1 MCVFREL
8 SAIGTWTNYAKQMV
22 DQFLNAERERERVG
36 NTRNFDTS
44 VEKSKKF
51 RMSKY
56 FAISGIRNYSV
67 EGKKEKER
75 EEKSNLRE

>member
-22 DQFLNAERERERVG
+22 DQFLNAERESWEYSKFRYLGRE
-36 NTRNFDTS
+36 
-44 VEKSKKF
+44 VEKVSNVEIFCYFWDSKLLC
-51 RMSKY
+51 R
-56 FAISGIRNYSV
+56 
-67 EGKKEKER
+67 GKKRER